1 MYNVKFINHIHNT
14 PYNNDSYYSG
24 MSFSYTWARYIP
36 EYVAYCH
43 YLYPNSTNYMYLCQ
57 QHVTMHV
64 SIELSCA
71 CPPIASHTNSNPQL
85 YCTLS
90 ALHSWARYRR
100 YQRPPYLWLEVD
112 TESLSR
118 CERGGRE
125 KGRLTMTFCV
135 LWTVT
140 YTHTTSHT
148 RHITHTHTQISIQVN
163 IAILVDEYSKSK
175 FKII

>member
-1 MYNVKFINHIHNT
+1 MIYTTLLTIMTRTIVEWAFLTLELDTFLSTWHTVTTFTPTLLTTCIYANNMYHACFYRIIMCM
-14 PYNNDSYYSG
+14 P
-24 MSFSYTWARYIP
+24 
-36 EYVAYCH
+36 
-43 YLYPNSTNYMYLCQ
+43 TN
-57 QHVTMHV
+57 
-64 SIELSCA
+64 
-71 CPPIASHTNSNPQL
+71 SHTNSNPHI

-100 YQRPPYLWLEVD
+100 YQRPPYLWLEVN

>member
-1 MYNVKFINHIHNT
+1 MYNVKFINDIHNT

-71 CPPIASHTNSNPQL
+71 CPPIAIQTLILIYIARSVP
-85 YCTLS
+85 CTLE
-90 ALHSWARYRR
+90 
-100 YQRPPYLWLEVD
+100 QD
-112 TESLSR
+112 TEDIRDHLTSGLRLTLNLLVDVNVAGGRKVGSLWPSVSFGLSR
-118 CERGGRE
+118 
-125 KGRLTMTFCV
+125 
-135 LWTVT
+135 
-140 YTHTTSHT
+140 THTPHHTHATSHT
-148 RHITHTHTQISIQVN
+148 RTHKYQ
-163 IAILVDEYSKSK
+163 YR
-175 FKII
+175 